1 MTWVYFNPLPRKE
14 GDSSTVTTPS
24 RLQAYFNPL
33 PRKEGD
39 MLWSKSVLEQIP
51 ISIHSLVKR
60 ETFVLAALAIQRVIS
75 IHSLVKRETQPV
87 PFASCR
93 CWHFNPL
100 PRKEGDS
107 GIPARKGKKYFISIH
122 SLVKRETN
130 LLCYTFL
137 EHAISIHS
145 LVKRETT
152 EMVSFNGVLL
162 YFNPLPRKEGDCSI
176 CKKILYVSIF
186 QSTPS

>member
-122 SLVKRETN
+122 SLVKRETVN
-130 LLCYTFL
+130 SL
-137 EHAISIHS
+137 EDLI
-145 LVKRETT
+145 V
-152 EMVSFNGVLL
+152 NQN
-162 YFNPLPRKEGDCSI
+162 FNPLPRKEGDYFI
-176 CKKILYVSIF
+176 PRNYRKRPRNFNPLPRKEGDPKFTEVVIF
-186 QSTPS
+186 L

>member
-1 MTWVYFNPLPRKE
+1 MWMSITK
-14 GDSSTVTTPS
+14 TVFISIHSLVKRETHPPS
-24 RLQAYFNPL
+24 PHHPDCR
-33 PRKEGD
+33 R
-39 MLWSKSVLEQIP
+39 